1 MYNPELVEVSEEKVH
16 LEEGCLSFP
25 FLFLSITRPKSLV
38 VKFQNEVGDY
48 VNLKLDGI
56 SARVVLHEL
65 DHLNGVTFD
74 MVAKPLALKM
84 AKRGREKKIK
94 SFAKELVGS
103 RRF

>member
-1 MYNPELVEVSEEKVH
+1 
-16 LEEGCLSFP
+16 
-25 FLFLSITRPKSLV
+25 
-38 VKFQNEVGDY
+38 
-48 VNLKLDGI
+48 LKLDGI